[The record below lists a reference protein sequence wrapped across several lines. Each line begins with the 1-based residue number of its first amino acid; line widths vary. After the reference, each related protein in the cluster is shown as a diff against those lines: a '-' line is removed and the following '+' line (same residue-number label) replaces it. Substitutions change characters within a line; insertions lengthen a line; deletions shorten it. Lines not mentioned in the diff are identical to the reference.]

1 MRHHPR
7 ACGSILL
14 LLFLSLPTTGCA
26 QFWPTG
32 HPEVRRLQVP
42 GYAVPPGHIL
52 LQMPYASDSV
62 LNPEAWVPGLG
73 TPTGISLIY
82 TAYPADTAQ
91 WLTPFSAL
99 GSARLA
105 QAYARDPRL
114 RQVPLTL
121 VAQTAP
127 KTAQAA
133 RRMLH
138 GVAIAYQPDTPMG
151 QEPVPMPDYAH
162 DSYQPPDPND
172 RYFQAA
178 AMAEVR
184 RIADGATPKSAAVL
198 QALQRNPQWRDMLV
212 VVDWTGSMYEYGAQ
226 LLQWQQQ
233 HRGQIRHW
241 VFFNDGDDALKDVAS
256 RMRDKPLGRTG
267 GLYAVRQPQGT
278 EAVLQAMAYVM
289 KRGSGGDVAENNLE
303 ALLRAAATFPDRGDV
318 VMIADN
324 SSAMRD
330 SSLRG
335 QVRFP
340 VHIIACDALP
350 GPVRPEYVDLA
361 WRSGGSVSGTGFTH
375 SFGRPQAPIPADG
388 VQLGRARY
396 VLQQGELVLYT
407 P

>member
-1 MRHHPR
+1 
-7 ACGSILL
+7 
-14 LLFLSLPTTGCA
+14 
-26 QFWPTG
+26 
-32 HPEVRRLQVP
+32 
-42 GYAVPPGHIL
+42 
-52 LQMPYASDSV
+52 
-62 LNPEAWVPGLG
+62 
-73 TPTGISLIY
+73 
-82 TAYPADTAQ
+82 
-91 WLTPFSAL
+91 
-99 GSARLA
+99 
-105 QAYARDPRL
+105 
-114 RQVPLTL
+114 
-121 VAQTAP
+121 
-127 KTAQAA
+127 
-133 RRMLH
+133 
-138 GVAIAYQPDTPMG
+138 MG

-407 P
+407 PRNPSSSARARPLMNRAWVPAATSARASEVVVAPVVITSSTIHTRRGAGPRTTNRSRTFSCRWARFRPVWLTVLRLRATSLSAIGSCSCCRMPRAMCRLWL